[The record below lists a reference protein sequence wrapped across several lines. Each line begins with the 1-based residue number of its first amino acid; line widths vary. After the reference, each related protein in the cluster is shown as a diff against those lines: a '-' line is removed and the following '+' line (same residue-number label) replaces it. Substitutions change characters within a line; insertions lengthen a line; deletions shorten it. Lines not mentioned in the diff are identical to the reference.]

1 MHAALTGRVPC
12 DACNLQN
19 KRSAPR
25 MRYVAPAPADAD
37 AASSTAAGG
46 NGAPAPL
53 NAAKAPFFPPPP
65 IKPAKASGQV
75 DNSNVQGGAPSA
87 AKAAEGTSASV
98 AEGAG
103 APGAAAGAVAPA
115 GGTVPAAPGKL

>member
-46 NGAPAPL
+46 NGAPAPP

-75 DNSNVQGGAPSA
+75 DNSGVQGGAPSA
-87 AKAAEGTSASV
+87 AKEAEGTSASV